1 MYEGCNKTAIASQA
15 AIAEALIELMKDKP
29 YSRISVSEICKRAG
43 VSRQTFYSLFASK
56 DNVIS
61 FILERKYCFRPQDH
75 ECCRSSMTL
84 EDICRAYSQYITER
98 RDMIVLLV
106 RNSSSAMIFSICCR
120 TVFTVLSSTARITS
134 PATLPRTGSMPPI
147 FLPAASRES
156 HATTRARAQSP
167 RRSISR
173 RSFTPFSA
181 VLFFDN
187 M

>member
-84 EDICRAYSQYITER
+84 EDICRAYSQYIT
-98 RDMIVLLV
+98 
-106 RNSSSAMIFSICCR
+106 
-120 TVFTVLSSTARITS
+120 
-134 PATLPRTGSMPPI
+134 
-147 FLPAASRES
+147 
-156 HATTRARAQSP
+156 
-167 RRSISR
+167 
-173 RSFTPFSA
+173 
-181 VLFFDN
+181 
-187 M
+187 

>member
-29 YSRISVSEICKRAG
+29 YS
-43 VSRQTFYSLFASK
+43 
-56 DNVIS
+56 VIS

-106 RNSSSAMIFSICCR
+106 RNDILYLLQDSLYSSFIDCEDYLPGYPAQDRVYAADFLAGGLTGIARNYARPGTVTSQKHLEEILYSLFS
-120 TVFTVLSSTARITS
+120 
-134 PATLPRTGSMPPI
+134 GS
-147 FLPAASRES
+147 
-156 HATTRARAQSP
+156 
-167 RRSISR
+167 
-173 RSFTPFSA
+173 
-181 VLFFDN
+181 FFR
-187 M
+187 

>member
-106 RNSSSAMIFSICCR
+106 RNSS
-120 TVFTVLSSTARITS
+120 TARITS

>member
-84 EDICRAYSQYITER
+84 EDICRAY
-98 RDMIVLLV
+98 
-106 RNSSSAMIFSICCR
+106 AMIFSICCR